1 MIKNVPSYFPPE
13 LRTEDNE
20 DANIWPSYLAEK
32 RIQFLG
38 STTRDAGINVTDVIC
53 APSLQLINLAN
64 SFIEGYESKL
74 EKKDKVLE
82 IKIDGGFSESI
93 QYYYVH
99 EKLKANFIKC
109 GYPIDRAHET
119 SYKCPENCNNEFSHL
134 HFREVEKDAGE
145 WKFQSMPMAEKK
157 SRVMGAASYKSCFN
171 ITDVISAPST
181 KCILAAD
188 SFIKGFESG
197 QQDTTNPLKIKVEAA
212 LSKSVEGYHSHKHFQ
227 LLAIERGYRVDDS
240 YETCAQRSGNS
251 EVDPFRGKNG
261 RCVCGQ
267 TFGKRTETRS

>member
-1 MIKNVPSYFPPE
+1 MPIVEFHTFDTFAYYQDCNPLLWFVMIKNVDRKQLYSNKYPFKKHTDRN
-13 LRTEDNE
+13 LLLAEDNE

-119 SYKCPENCNNEFSHL
+119 SYKCPENCNNES
-134 HFREVEKDAGE
+134 
-145 WKFQSMPMAEKK
+145 PMKMNE
-157 SRVMGAASYKSCFN
+157 RV
-171 ITDVISAPST
+171 
-181 KCILAAD
+181 
-188 SFIKGFESG
+188 
-197 QQDTTNPLKIKVEAA
+197 
-212 LSKSVEGYHSHKHFQ
+212 
-227 LLAIERGYRVDDS
+227 
-240 YETCAQRSGNS
+240 
-251 EVDPFRGKNG
+251 
-261 RCVCGQ
+261 
-267 TFGKRTETRS
+267 TETLKSIRAKYSDSTGRTMVVFMDKCLEPAIRFLIKQPLIALELYVVKKLYEEDERKKIEK

>member
-1 MIKNVPSYFPPE
+1 MSQTDFINFDSWAFRWDSTQLLWFILV
-13 LRTEDNE
+13 
-20 DANIWPSYLAEK
+20 EK
-32 RIQFLG
+32 
-38 STTRDAGINVTDVIC
+38 
-53 APSLQLINLAN
+53 
-64 SFIEGYESKL
+64 
-74 EKKDKVLE
+74 
-82 IKIDGGFSESI
+82 
-93 QYYYVH
+93 
-99 EKLKANFIKC
+99 
-109 GYPIDRAHET
+109 DR
-119 SYKCPENCNNEFSHL
+119 FSHL

-212 LSKSVEGYHSHKHFQ
+212 LSKSVEGYHSHKQFQ

-251 EVDPFRGKNG
+251 EVDPYVDLDCRISAALESFKEKYSGSEEKMVVVFVDKRLESVLRHVANLSNMAYELYVPAVEDIPLNG
-261 RCVCGQ
+261 ENAQ
-267 TFGKRTETRS
+267 K

>member
-1 MIKNVPSYFPPE
+1 MPIVEFHTFDTFAYYQDRNPLLWFVMIKNVPSYFPPE

-119 SYKCPENCNNEFSHL
+119 SYKCPENCNNES
-134 HFREVEKDAGE
+134 
-145 WKFQSMPMAEKK
+145 PMKMNE
-157 SRVMGAASYKSCFN
+157 RV
-171 ITDVISAPST
+171 
-181 KCILAAD
+181 
-188 SFIKGFESG
+188 
-197 QQDTTNPLKIKVEAA
+197 
-212 LSKSVEGYHSHKHFQ
+212 
-227 LLAIERGYRVDDS
+227 
-240 YETCAQRSGNS
+240 
-251 EVDPFRGKNG
+251 
-261 RCVCGQ
+261 
-267 TFGKRTETRS
+267 TETLKSIRAKYSDSTGRTMVVFMDKCLEPAIRFLIKQPLIALELYVVKKLYEEDERKKIEK